1 MKKLKDL
8 IDLVDEN
15 SKPIVKDLVENAI
28 HWQARVKKFEKQ
40 MEKLENAED
49 INADNRLIFYSCL
62 RILKESQGQYNNT
75 IIILQRYLKD
85 LQPPEVEDE
94 FEKFL
99 KDFNK
104 K

>member
-8 IDLVDEN
+8 IALVDDN

-40 MEKLENAED
+40 MAKLEDEQELTSE
-49 INADNRLIFYSCL
+49 NRLLFYSCL
-62 RILKESQGQYNNT
+62 RILKESQGQFNNT

-85 LQPPEVEDE
+85 IEPKEVEDE
-94 FEKFL
+94 FDKFL
-99 KDFNK
+99 KEFNK